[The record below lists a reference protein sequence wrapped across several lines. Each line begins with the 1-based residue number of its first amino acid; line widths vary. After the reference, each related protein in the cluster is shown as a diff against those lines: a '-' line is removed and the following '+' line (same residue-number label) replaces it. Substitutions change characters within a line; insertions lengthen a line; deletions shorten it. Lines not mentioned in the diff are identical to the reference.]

1 MGICR
6 TGEGAIDEPGP
17 GSEHG
22 ADATARAAGH
32 SYGSGGPPLEHAEVQ
47 RDDTLQDPRTVFQI
61 VKRHY
66 ARYTAE
72 MVQDMCGIS
81 VADFEYLARAITE
94 NSGRERTTCFAYAV
108 GWTQHSLGAQFIR
121 AAAIL
126 QLLLG
131 NMGRPGGG
139 IMALRGHASIQG
151 STDIPTLFNL
161 LPGYLPMPSAG
172 RHDTLDEYLATI
184 GSKQQK
190 GYWANADAY
199 TISLLK
205 AWWGEAANADNGWA
219 YDYLPR
225 LTGAHGTYETVMGML
240 DDEVEGY
247 FLLGQNPAVGSAH
260 GRMQRLA
267 MAHLKWMV
275 VRDLNLIESA
285 TWWKDSPEIESGE
298 LRTEDIETEVF
309 FLPAATHVEKAGS
322 FTQTQR
328 LLQWRHQAVAPPG
341 NVRASCSSSLN
352 SANGSGKSS
361 PIPTTNGT
369 GRCST

>member
-1 MGICR
+1 
-6 TGEGAIDEPGP
+6 
-17 GSEHG
+17 
-22 ADATARAAGH
+22 
-32 SYGSGGPPLEHAEVQ
+32 
-47 RDDTLQDPRTVFQI
+47 
-61 VKRHY
+61 
-66 ARYTAE
+66 
-72 MVQDMCGIS
+72 MVREICGIDP
-81 VADFEYLARAITE
+81 ADFAYLAASVTE

-108 GWTQHSLGAQFIR
+108 GWTQHSLGTQFIR

-131 NMGRPGGG
+131 NVGRPGSG

-172 RHDTLDEYLATI
+172 RHDTLEEYLAVV

-190 GYWANADAY
+190 GFWADADAY

-205 AWWGEAANADNGWA
+205 AWWGEAATAENDWA
-219 YDYLPR
+219 FDYLPR

-240 DDEVEGY
+240 EDQVEGY
-247 FLLGQNPAVGSAH
+247 FLLGQNPAVGSAN

-267 MAHLKWMV
+267 MSHLKWLV

-285 TWWKDSPEIESGE
+285 TWWKDGPEIESGE
-298 LRTEDIETEVF
+298 LRTEDIQTEVF
-309 FLPAATHVEKAGS
+309 FMPAASHVEKSGS

-328 LLQWRHQAVAPPG
+328 MLQWHHKAVEPPG
-341 NVRASCSSSLN
+341 DCRSELQFFYEL
-352 SANGSGKSS
+352 GK
-361 PIPTTNGT
+361 
-369 GRCST
+369 